1 MPSVSAAPAM
11 KALEASLLRA
21 AERNTEVA
29 AILLRKTLESQRQQ
43 VAALIPDAPAML
55 DIRA

>member
-1 MPSVSAAPAM
+1 MSSVSAAPAM

-21 AERNTEVA
+21 AEQNTEVA
-29 AILLRKTLESQRQQ
+29 AVLLKKTLESERQQ
-43 VAALIPDAPAML
+43 VAALIPDAPSLL